1 MKNALIIHGHFYQP
15 PRENPWTGRIP
26 YQPSAGLYENWN
38 ARITRECYAANAAS
52 RVLDSQGGILD
63 IINNYAHISFNFG
76 PTLLAWLEE
85 HAPDIY
91 GQIFEADR
99 ASRAQHGGH
108 GNAVA
113 QAYSHIILPLA
124 AAEDARTQVR
134 WGLRDFEVRFGRRS
148 EGMWLPETAV
158 NPSVLDILIEEGVR
172 FIILSPWQAEAY
184 CPQGSQKWK
193 PLGGE
198 PAPPHRAYRID
209 RPAGSIAVFF
219 YNHQLAHGISFE
231 HYLRSADALYDR
243 ILHHRQA
250 SRPGYLINIAT
261 DGEVYGH
268 HEPFGDMCLAALIR
282 RVQAGTELE
291 LTNYGEYLEKHPP
304 THLVQLKAGE
314 GNRGTSWSCAHG
326 VARWHRDCGCS
337 TGSREGWNQR
347 WRAPLRE
354 AMDNLRL
361 GLREVFTSRLAR
373 LTEQDPFQVRDRY
386 IEVLTWS
393 IRPEE
398 FAASILGRSAGRE
411 EMEQLFALLEGQKL
425 AMFML
430 TSCAWFFADIS
441 GIETIQSLA
450 CALRAIELYAPFAPA
465 GILRTFSVDLE
476 LAKSNM
482 VELGS
487 GRNILENL
495 VIPLRRD
502 PSYAAALFIMLEV
515 FGGEQPLLEADR
527 QRHVG
532 TERPL
537 PEAEGELHEG
547 GERPLPE
554 TEGEACSRRESRVRI
569 PQAGTPAPLC
579 EGGKDTG
586 RPNALEAGALSGSMR
601 TAKATMA
608 AQTDRP
614 VCGIFR
620 REAIVLRENGGRF
633 PELSGEITVS
643 VQPALSEGTWAFQLR
658 RTAGMGFDLQMVE
671 AATGRTLLFDL
682 SRLPERVKQAA
693 LTNLA
698 RDLLIRD
705 SSFPGPEAGSSA
717 CLDKSLELLA
727 FSRRLRTAVPD
738 PVPRLAELA
747 LRLSLEELTGPLLRV
762 PQQRKASV
770 LPPEADLDRLETLVQ
785 AARDYGLSFDAD
797 GVARTLTHLVSRL
810 AESLERDGPQR
821 SRPERD
827 GEERSVR
834 AILRQL
840 ELARKTGL
848 EVDLTRAQNAVF
860 RLLQSEPAGRR
871 PQLES
876 GGSLNGL
883 KRMRLLIGLAS
894 RIGINVERF
903 KEMFFS
909 I

>member
-26 YQPSAGLYENWN
+26 HQPSAGPYENWN
-38 ARITRECYAANAAS
+38 TRITRECYAANAAS
-52 RVLDSQGGILD
+52 RILDSQGGILD

-85 HAPDIY
+85 HAPGIY
-91 GQIFEADR
+91 GRILEADR
-99 ASRAQHGGH
+99 ASREQHGGH
-108 GNAVA
+108 GNALA

-124 AAEDARTQVR
+124 AAQDARTQVR
-134 WGLRDFEVRFGRRS
+134 WGLKDFEVRFGRRS

-158 NPSVLDILIEEGVR
+158 SPSVLDILIEEGVR

-198 PAPPHRAYRID
+198 PAPSHRAYRID

-219 YNHQLAHGISFE
+219 YNHHLAHGISFE
-231 HYLRSADALYDR
+231 HYLRNADALYDR

-361 GLREVFTSRLAR
+361 CLREVFTGRLAR

-386 IEVLTWS
+386 IEVLTRS
-393 IRPEE
+393 INPEE
-398 FAASILGRSAGRE
+398 FAASTLGRSAGRE

-425 AMFML
+425 AMFMF

-450 CALRAIELYAPFAPA
+450 LALRAIELYAPFAPA
-465 GILRTFSVDLE
+465 GILRAFSVDLE
-476 LAKSNM
+476 LAQSNM

-495 VIPLRRD
+495 VIPQRRD
-502 PSYAAALFIMLEV
+502 PSYAAALFLMLEV
-515 FGGEQPLLEADR
+515 FGGEQPLLEA
-527 QRHVG
+527 G
-532 TERPL
+532 APAPL
-537 PEAEGELHEG
+537 FEG
-547 GERPLPE
+547 GE
-554 TEGEACSRRESRVRI
+554 
-569 PQAGTPAPLC
+569 
-579 EGGKDTG
+579 DTG
-586 RPNALEAGALSGSMR
+586 RPDALEAGALSASMR
-601 TAKATMA
+601 AAKATMA
-608 AQTDRP
+608 VQTGRP
-614 VCGIFR
+614 LRPTWGIFR
-620 REAIVLRENGGRF
+620 REAIALRENGGRF

-643 VQPALSEGTWAFQLR
+643 VQPALAEVTWAFQLR
-658 RTAGMGFDLQMVE
+658 RTAGMGFDLQLTE
-671 AATGRTLLFDL
+671 AGTGRTLLFDL
-682 SRLPERVKQAA
+682 SRLPERIKQAA

-698 RDLLIRD
+698 RDLLIRAC
-705 SSFPGPEAGSSA
+705 SFPGLEAGSSA

-738 PVPRLAELA
+738 PVLRLAELA
-747 LRLSLEELTGPLLRV
+747 LRPSLEELTGLLLGHL
-762 PQQRKASV
+762 QQGKAAG

-797 GVARTLTHLVSRL
+797 GVARTLILLVSRL

-821 SRPERD
+821 GRPEPE
-827 GEERSVR
+827 GEERSAR
-834 AILRQL
+834 AILRLL

-860 RLLQSEPAGRR
+860 RLLQSEPACRR
-871 PQLES
+871 PRLES

-883 KRMRLLIGLAS
+883 KRVRLLIGLAS

-903 KEMFFS
+903 KEIFFS